1 MINKLKDIIC
11 DYTGKQNIEI
21 TEASVIRSD
30 LGLSSY
36 DLVQLV
42 CRIED
47 EFDIEIPDKYINSF
61 KTIGDVIKFIEE
73 NEE

>member
-11 DYTGKQNIEI
+11 DYTGKQDIGI
-21 TEASVIRSD
+21 SEASVIRSD
-30 LGLSSY
+30 IGLSSY
-36 DLVQLV
+36 DLVKLV

>member
-11 DYTGKQNIEI
+11 DYTGKQDIKI

-47 EFDIEIPDKYINSF
+47 EFDVEIPDKYINSF
-61 KTIGDVIKFIEE
+61 KTIGDVIKFIEK
-73 NEE
+73 NE

>member
-11 DYTGKQNIEI
+11 DYTGKPNIEI
-21 TEASVIRSD
+21 TEASLIRSD

-42 CRIED
+42 CKIED
-47 EFDIEIPDKYINSF
+47 EFDVEVPDKYINSL
-61 KTIGDVIKFIEE
+61 KTIGDVIKFIEK
-73 NEE
+73 NE